1 MKTLLALCLIGLLPT
16 LASAQATTDAP
27 PKPKPIDPVLA
38 KDHSGLGRIGVRLAF
53 AKDTGSPMIVG
64 MIRGGPAADYGFCIG
79 DVIIKI
85 DRNFTDSL
93 TPDEVKM
100 ALHGEPGMGV
110 ELTVQRG
117 DDPKLI
123 VRAISRRIISPYAED
138 IIPDGQID
146 IATEQ
151 SDTQP

>member
-1 MKTLLALCLIGLLPT
+1 MKTLLAVCLLGLLPA
-16 LASAQATTDAP
+16 LAFAQATVDTP
-27 PKPKPIDPVLA
+27 PKPKPIQPVLA
-38 KDHSGLGRIGVRLAF
+38 RDHTGPGRIGVRLSF
-53 AKDTGSPMIVG
+53 DKVTGLPQIVG
-64 MIRGGPAADYGFCIG
+64 MIRGGPAADYGFRIG

-100 ALHGEPGMGV
+100 ALHGEPGTGV

-123 VRAISRRIISPYAED
+123 VHGIARRIITANAED
-138 IIPDGQID
+138 IIPDGEV
-146 IATEQ
+146 T
-151 SDTQP
+151 DTQP